1 MSKYRC
7 FINNRI
13 LIEYYLIDK
22 VNQRQLKEGPGN
34 NNNKQGDNGNKQ
46 YPPYRSDEL
55 LIIILLQLI
64 AHHCS
69 TLSSDNSISLIFN
82 IFYAQLAAS
91 DFFISKYACIV
102 LRKTIV
108 NIIPIITAKRWMT
121 MDDIPVTPC
130 TLGLSAIISVG
141 MAIDIRK

>member
-1 MSKYRC
+1 MKKC

-13 LIEYYLIDK
+13 LTEYYLIDK

-64 AHHCS
+64 AHGDQILKIQLKCFSPSFCITS
-69 TLSSDNSISLIFN
+69 TGGLRFLYIEICIYRLAENNRKYNPDNQCQKVYDHRLYSCN
-82 IFYAQLAAS
+82 TTYT
-91 DFFISKYACIV
+91 
-102 LRKTIV
+102 RTE
-108 NIIPIITAKRWMT
+108 
-121 MDDIPVTPC
+121 
-130 TLGLSAIISVG
+130 
-141 MAIDIRK
+141 